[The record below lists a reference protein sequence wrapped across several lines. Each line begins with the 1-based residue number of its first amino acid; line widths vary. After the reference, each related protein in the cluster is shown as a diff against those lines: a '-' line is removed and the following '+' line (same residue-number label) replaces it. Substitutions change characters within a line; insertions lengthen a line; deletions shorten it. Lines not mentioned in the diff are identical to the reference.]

1 MDAEPVLEQLPVNI
15 ERDFDYLLSFLP
27 RGWKEQARSCGA
39 LRRCRKIPDA
49 SVLLRALLLHL
60 AEGCSLRET
69 AVRLKEGGILD
80 ISDVAIMDRLRQ
92 SAKWFNWMNNR
103 MLEMW
108 IARKPAEVF
117 GFGRKII
124 VADGTRIQEQGPTG
138 SGWML
143 HYAIGLSDLKCEQAL
158 VKDWANSGEGFGRF
172 DIQPGE
178 LWIGDRAYGKKPGI
192 AHTVAAGADVIARF
206 AFNNLPLLHSG
217 GAAFDLLAHLRTL
230 GDLQFGDWPVEFT
243 FQKRRIAGRVCALKK
258 SPQATEKALKAVRRK
273 AQKNQNESRSETLE
287 AAGYIFIFTTLKAD
301 VASAAN
307 VLEIY
312 RGRWQVE
319 LVFKRLKSILGFGY
333 LPKRDKQS
341 IRSWLEGK
349 LLVAL
354 LLEALL
360 VKGESFFPWGYPLQT
375 IKGA

>member
-1 MDAEPVLEQLPVNI
+1 
-15 ERDFDYLLSFLP
+15 
-27 RGWKEQARSCGA
+27 
-39 LRRCRKIPDA
+39 
-49 SVLLRALLLHL
+49 
-60 AEGCSLRET
+60 
-69 AVRLKEGGILD
+69 LKEGGILD

-117 GFGRKII
+117 GFGRKIL

-206 AFNNLPLLHSG
+206 AFNNLPLIHSG
-217 GAAFDLLAHLRTL
+217 GASFDLLAHLRTL
-230 GDLQFGDWPVEFT
+230 GDLQVGDWPVEFT

-287 AAGYIFIFTTLKAD
+287 AAGYIFIFTTLKVD

>member
-1 MDAEPVLEQLPVNI
+1 MSLGGAAPTQPGGRCSVSAAEFFQHPKPPSPRANPALLECP
-15 ERDFDYLLSFLP
+15 
-27 RGWKEQARSCGA
+27 QARSCGA

-49 SVLLRALLLHL
+49 SVLLHALLLHL

-138 SGWML
+138 SGWKL

-172 DIQPGE
+172 EIQPGE
-178 LWIGDRAYGKKPGI
+178 LWVGDGAYGKKPGI
-192 AHTVAAGADVIARF
+192 AHMVNAGADVIAMF

-217 GAAFDLLAHLRTL
+217 GASFDLLAHLRTL
-230 GDLQFGDWPVEFT
+230 GE
-243 FQKRRIAGRVCALKK
+243 IAGRICALKK

-287 AAGYIFIFTTLKAD
+287 SAGYIFVFTTLKAD
-301 VASAAN
+301 AASVAN

-319 LVFKRLKSILGFGY
+319 LVFKRLKSILGFGH
-333 LPKRDKQS
+333 LPKRNKQS

-354 LLEALL
+354 LREALL